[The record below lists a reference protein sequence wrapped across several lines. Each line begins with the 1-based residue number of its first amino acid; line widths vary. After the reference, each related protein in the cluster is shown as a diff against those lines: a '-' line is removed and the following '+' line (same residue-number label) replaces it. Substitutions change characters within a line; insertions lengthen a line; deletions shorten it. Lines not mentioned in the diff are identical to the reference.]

1 VIRRSVILENSRL
14 HGRNWTRVVILL
26 AVCALTASLA
36 TRFYVSPDPAAHTF
50 KSVEGHSPQPKRQHL
65 DRDASGWVAP
75 GTDLAFMALT
85 AVYAVPTLTQTD
97 LPDPLFSDSLH
108 NRPPPSTDLFL

>member
-1 VIRRSVILENSRL
+1 MSRRSVILENSRFD
-14 HGRNWTRVVILL
+14 GRNWSRMVILL

-36 TRFYVSPDPAAHTF
+36 TRFYVPPDPAAHTF

-75 GTDLAFMALT
+75 GTDFAFMALT
-85 AVYAVPTLTQTD
+85 AVYAVPTLAETD
-97 LPDPLFSDSLH
+97 LPEQPFSDSLH